1 LLESYFR
8 LSDFAKMRVYA
19 NNIIE
24 KGAVTQ
30 DASDKAHLYL
40 GKAAY
45 TEGNFNEAIDQFL
58 TTINTAKNE
67 FGAEAQFMIGR
78 IFYQQKQYQ
87 QSLNTLFEMNEN
99 FSAYDLWLGRAFLL
113 IADNYVALNELFQAK
128 ATVNSIIQYSP
139 VKEIVDEA
147 KIKLETIIKLEGE
160 IPTQEEV
167 NADTT
172 GKGGN

>member
-1 LLESYFR
+1 
-8 LSDFAKMRVYA
+8 
-19 NNIIE
+19 
-24 KGAVTQ
+24 
-30 DASDKAHLYL
+30 
-40 GKAAY
+40 
-45 TEGNFNEAIDQFL
+45 
-58 TTINTAKNE
+58 
-67 FGAEAQFMIGR
+67 
-78 IFYQQKQYQ
+78 
-87 QSLNTLFEMNEN
+87 MNEN
-99 FSAYDLWLGRAFLL
+99 FSAYDNWLGKAFLL

-147 KIKLETIIKLEGE
+147 KIKLEAIIKLEGE